1 MVTFHS
7 YVSLPE
13 GTSLDQSWHL
23 SINTGAHTAQAWSR
37 LAAWRPAS
45 RPAETLISWTI
56 VQPSWRQIH
65 QQFGEYSHQNPPEF
79 EAWIDISSI
88 FLTCLSHA
96 VPRGTL
102 LPFFR
107 LFCMALVHSDASS
120 SILMAVYSW
129 GATPSPSARSWS
141 MHASRIRW
149 INLTRKHREL
159 MKTLEMSIEMA
170 SELNHFNWW

>member
-1 MVTFHS
+1 MLIYQRVPILTN
-7 YVSLPE
+7 
-13 GTSLDQSWHL
+13 QHL

-37 LAAWRPAS
+37 LAAWRRAS

-56 VQPSWRQIH
+56 VQPWDKFISNLVNIYIKILQNLKHGLIFP
-65 QQFGEYSHQNPPEF
+65 QF
-79 EAWIDISSI
+79 SSPA
-88 FLTCLSHA
+88 SVMS

-107 LFCMALVHSDASS
+107 VFCMALVHSDASS

-149 INLTRKHREL
+149 INLTHKHREL